1 MTSELER
8 QARAFAQELQKTL
21 NGTVCRHVRIAAV
34 LRPRSGVG
42 PVFTLGHGLSRN
54 NPTQP
59 LAFPLRVDNK
69 NPRAWMS
76 LSFQLRLDD
85 EGSYLTVHSSY
96 CAIFSDEGLQSCL
109 CHFDYEREKDRYTSA
124 HVQVYGTSPA
134 LEALNGK
141 GDQKRTLDTLHIPVG
156 GRRFRPCIEDVI
168 EFLINERLVDA
179 HNGWQQIVEEGRA
192 RYRRSQLKAA
202 MRRHP
207 DVVEEY
213 LRERERVEEGS

>member
-1 MTSELER
+1 M
-8 QARAFAQELQKTL
+8 
-21 NGTVCRHVRIAAV
+21 
-34 LRPRSGVG
+34 
-42 PVFTLGHGLSRN
+42 
-54 NPTQP
+54 
-59 LAFPLRVDNK
+59 
-69 NPRAWMS
+69 
-76 LSFQLRLDD
+76 RLDD

-96 CAIFSDEGLQSCL
+96 CAIFSDEGLQLCL

-141 GDQKRTLDTLHIPVG
+141 GDQERTLDKLHIPVG

-179 HNGWQQIVEEGRA
+179 HKDWQQIVEEGRA

-213 LRERERVEEGS
+213 LREKERVEERG

>member
-21 NGTVCRHVRIAAV
+21 NGTVCQHVRIAAV
-34 LRPRSGVG
+34 LRPRSEAG
-42 PVFTLGHGLSRN
+42 PVFTLGHGLTRI

-59 LAFPLRVDNK
+59 EAFPLRVDNRR
-69 NPRAWMS
+69 PRAWMN

-85 EGSYLTVHSSY
+85 EESYLAVHSSY
-96 CAIFSDEGLQSCL
+96 CGIFADEDLETCL
-109 CHFDYEREKDRYTSA
+109 CHFDYERGKDKYTSA

-134 LEALNGK
+134 LEALNGRA
-141 GDQKRTLDTLHIPVG
+141 DQKRTLDKLHIPVG
-156 GRRFRPCIEDVI
+156 GKRFRPCIEDVI
-168 EFLINERLVDA
+168 EFLITERLVEA
-179 HNGWQQIVEEGRA
+179 HEGWEQRVEEGRV
-192 RYRRSQLKAA
+192 RYRRGQLKAA

-213 LRERERVEEGS
+213 LRDRQRKEKRD